1 MKKFKI
7 IFTGICI
14 VLLIMIIINFGMD
27 WWIFDK
33 LGNGS
38 DDGWLGFW
46 GGFLGAIFAVVG
58 VWWQTNKTI
67 ENEKELMFSNA
78 RPFFNLTIER
88 KVPKLENLYVCEKNS
103 EIKVGRKNIYL
114 KINNFSNKLMMK
126 VVLKIYTEN
135 KKIDQ
140 INIGRIEG
148 GKSIQIATSQF
159 FDINNKNLNEKEFNE
174 IKPDMKEIDVYF
186 TTEKRERVKLSF
198 RNIDGKIEGVDGE
211 KIIESK
217 AGKGNLNKL
226 NNEYNKDEFFKESEI
241 VELKK

>member
-1 MKKFKI
+1 MKKYEKFKWVI
-7 IFTGICI
+7 IS
-14 VLLIMIIINFGMD
+14 LLIPTTVEIGLSVFNIN
-27 WWIFDK
+27 IFSND
-33 LGNGS
+33 S
-38 DDGWLGFW
+38 WLGFW
-46 GGFLGAIFAVVG
+46 GSYLGAIIAVVG

-88 KVPKLENLYVCEKNS
+88 KVPELGKLYVCEKTS

-126 VVLKIYTEN
+126 VVLKIYTED

-174 IKPDMKEIDVYF
+174 IKPDMKEIDIYF

-211 KIIESK
+211 KIIKSK
-217 AGKGNLNKL
+217 AAKDNLNKL

-241 VELKK
+241 VELKE

>member
-1 MKKFKI
+1 MKKFKNFKWGI
-7 IFTGICI
+7 I
-14 VLLIMIIINFGMD
+14 LLFIPAIAEIGLF
-27 WWIFDK
+27 IF
-33 LGNGS
+33 NVNIFS
-38 DDGWLGFW
+38 NDGWLGFW
-46 GGFLGAIFAVVG
+46 GSYLGAIFAVAG

-67 ENEKELMFSNA
+67 KNEKELMYSDA

-88 KVPKLENLYVCEKNS
+88 KVPELGNLYVCEKSS
-103 EIKVGRKNIYL
+103 EIKVGKKNIYL

-135 KKIDQ
+135 KKNDQ

-159 FDINNKNLNEKEFNE
+159 FDINNKNLNDKEFDK
-174 IKPDMKEIDVYF
+174 IKPDMKEIYVYF
-186 TTEKRERVKLSF
+186 TTEKRERVRLSF

-217 AGKGNLNKL
+217 ATKDNLNKL
-226 NNEYNKDEFFKESEI
+226 NNEYAKDEFFKESEI
-241 VELKK
+241 V